1 MWFDQMAIP
10 ADAKHVEEAHIFLNY
25 LLKPEVIAKASNF
38 VQYAN
43 GNLASQQFLDE
54 SVKNNPNVYPDEAML
69 KKLFVK
75 TSYDAKTQRTVTR
88 LWTKV
93 VTGK

>member
-1 MWFDQMAIP
+1 MM
-10 ADAKHVEEAHIFLNY
+10 
-25 LLKPEVIAKASNF
+25 KPEVIAKSSNF

-54 SVKNNPNVYPDEAML
+54 EVKNNPNVYPDEATMQR
-69 KKLFVK
+69 LFVK
-75 TSYDAKTQRTVTR
+75 TAYDAKTQRTVTR